1 MNGEIN
7 HISAMQEEVRAWT
20 FYNFQGDSTQDVTL
34 GIAEETGELCRAVL
48 KRWQGIRGTH
58 AEWTEE
64 LKKEAADVF
73 IKLCHLAAVED
84 FDLWDAIWSRWS
96 EVKQRDFIKDPMQR
110 RVKGDW
116 AYEGDG

>member
-1 MNGEIN
+1 MEPN
-7 HISAMQEEVRAWT
+7 HISVMQEEVRKWT
-20 FYNFQGDSTQDVTL
+20 GHNFQGDSVQDVTL

-64 LKKEAADVF
+64 IHKEAADVF
-73 IKLCHLAAVED
+73 IKLCHLAAVEG
-84 FDLWDAIWSRWS
+84 FDLWEAIWARWQVVS
-96 EVKQRDFIKDPMQR
+96 QRDFINDPMQR

-116 AYEGDG
+116 AYEEDG